1 MGLQEKRPIQMNR
14 IPRPPIP
21 HFVPSL
27 HLTSAPWPPPSSNF
41 LAGATRPKSF
51 RHRSPSTLPTSTT
64 APTLAAS
71 HLRRTTPPNTASLD
85 AMIVPRAPCSR
96 SGLNLPYQ
104 GSFVE
109 AAATLWKEGQGKTC
123 LRYLVVWNMSS
134 LELGTCS
141 HMPYS
146 KSESVR
152 VRALFYARVCV
163 CFGSGASPWML
174 KTMRSAYLFFMK
186 FSQGKKGRT
195 SLRMSS

>member
-123 LRYLVVWNMSS
+123 LRCKPMDAEDYEECIPLLYEV
-134 LELGTCS
+134 LAGQQHE
-141 HMPYS
+141 
-146 KSESVR
+146 
-152 VRALFYARVCV
+152 
-163 CFGSGASPWML
+163 
-174 KTMRSAYLFFMK
+174 
-186 FSQGKKGRT
+186 GKKGRT

>member
-109 AAATLWKEGQGKTC
+109 AAATLVLFLIFRSLCSGRKGKAKP
-123 LRYLVVWNMSS
+123 V
-134 LELGTCS
+134 
-141 HMPYS
+141 
-146 KSESVR
+146 
-152 VRALFYARVCV
+152 
-163 CFGSGASPWML
+163 SGASPWML

-186 FSQGKKGRT
+186 FSQVSNMRAKRAGPR
-195 SLRMSS
+195 